1 MRISVTQL
9 RSLILAINLVL
20 AGGLV
25 YKALAA
31 YDVIAL
37 AFGEVIVESHP
48 ARVDLKKFLY
58 TPDAYGRGPDPTSAV
73 IRVSSDLQPQKAA
86 LPTADATTVA
96 DEAEDE
102 DEDET
107 STPEELPE
115 GPLAEKW
122 EYVYYIAW
130 QGDSGVRNFAQIR
143 KKQDAK
149 TKSSSRLRNQSSISS
164 RRNSTTK
171 RRVVTSRSRSSKYK
185 KKAEALSFLVSDR
198 RIQNEEFELDFW
210 VHSAD
215 KDRLVYWMPG
225 RPGKRYALS
234 YTHEGSYLAQGP
246 MRTQLR
252 PEDDGEED
260 DDDEKKKSF
269 YIIQEDANPEEA
281 REKRYELIIAGKT
294 SESKFSSTR
303 GKSSRAGS
311 ISKTS
316 AGSWARTSS
325 KPTKPTAKDI
335 RELKNAINKIPKKKQ
350 AELKKELDSMLRG
363 KK

>member
-48 ARVDLKKFLY
+48 ARVDLKKFRY
-58 TPDAYGRGPDPTSAV
+58 TPGDYGRGPDPTSRV

-102 DEDET
+102 DDET
-107 STPEELPE
+107 STPEELPD
-115 GPLAEKW
+115 GPLAEEW

-143 KKQDAK
+143 KKKDEKA
-149 TKSSSRLRNQSSISS
+149 KSSKFRSS
-164 RRNSTTK
+164 RSITT
-171 RRVVTSRSRSSKYK
+171 RTRTATSRSRAKSSRYK
-185 KKAEALSFLVSDR
+185 KKQDSLSFLVSDR
-198 RIQNEEFELDFW
+198 EIENEEFELHFW

-225 RPGKRYALS
+225 RPSKRYALP
-234 YTHEGSYLAQGP
+234 YQHEGSYLAQGP
-246 MRTQLR
+246 MRTELR
-252 PEDDGEED
+252 PEDDEEEE
-260 DDDEKKKSF
+260 DDDEKKKKFF
-269 YIIQEDANPEEA
+269 YIIHEDANPEEA
-281 REKRYELIIAGKT
+281 REQRYEDIIAGKT
-294 SESKFSSTR
+294 SESKFTPTR
-303 GKSSRAGS
+303 GKSPKAGS

-316 AGSWARTSS
+316 AGSGARTSS
-325 KPTKPTAKDI
+325 KPTAEDI
-335 RELKNAINKIPKKKQ
+335 KQLRNVINKIPKKKQ
-350 AELKKELDSMLRG
+350 AEFKKQLDGMLRG